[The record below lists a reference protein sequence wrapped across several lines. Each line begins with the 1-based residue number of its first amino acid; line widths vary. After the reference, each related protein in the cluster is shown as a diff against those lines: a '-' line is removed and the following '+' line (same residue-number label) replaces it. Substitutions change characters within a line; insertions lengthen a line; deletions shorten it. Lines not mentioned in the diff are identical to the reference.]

1 MEKRK
6 SKMIGKKELLSL
18 FPSLSKN
25 MFDQA
30 DQLFPVRITRS
41 WLSRVKSM
49 DGPLGLQAFPNKHE
63 LPIQSGDLHDPVG
76 EERRMPHPWLVQKH
90 DDRILFITT
99 RRCHLYCRYCFRRNH
114 TGQEDPDREEWE
126 SAIKYINTHDFEEC
140 ILSGGDPLAISYA
153 RLAQLV
159 ETIQTPIMRIHT
171 RAPIT
176 EPSVITNKL
185 IELLQ
190 DRSGLWVIVHCNHP
204 DELTDS
210 VREGL
215 SALIAA
221 GIPVL
226 NQAVLLKGVNDSVDV
241 LRRLFQTLVQLQVF
255 PYYLHHTDSAAGNG
269 MFRVSLEEGLALYQ
283 DVQKIVSGIALPK
296 YVIDPPDGS
305 GKIDVAT
312 YVRNNHGK
320 ASRNP

>member
-6 SKMIGKKELLSL
+6 SKIVGKKELLSR

-25 MFDQA
+25 IIDQA

-41 WLSRVKSM
+41 WLSRVKSIR
-49 DGPLGLQAFPNKHE
+49 GPLGVQAFPHLSE
-63 LPIQSGDLHDPVG
+63 LITQDGDLHDPVG
-76 EERRMPHPWLVQKH
+76 EEELSPHPWLIQKH
-90 DDRILFITT
+90 SDRILFVTT

-114 TGQEDPDREEWE
+114 TGAEDPSPEEWN
-126 SAIKYINTHDFEEC
+126 SAIEYINTHSFEEC
-140 ILSGGDPLAISYA
+140 ILSGGDPLAVSHT
-153 RLAQLV
+153 RLTDIV
-159 ETIQTPIMRIHT
+159 ESITTPSLRIHT

-176 EPSVITNKL
+176 EPSVITPKL
-185 IELLQ
+185 INLLK
-190 DRSGLWVIVHCNHP
+190 RRKGLWVIVHCNHP
-204 DELTDS
+204 DELTPS

-215 SALIAA
+215 TSLIKA

-226 NQAVLLKGVNDSVDV
+226 NQAVLLKGVNDSVET
-241 LRRLFQTLVQLQVF
+241 LKLLFQSLVQLQVF
-255 PYYLHHTDSAAGNG
+255 PYYLHHTDSAAGNAI
-269 MFRVSLEEGLALYQ
+269 FRVSLEEGLRLYR

-296 YVIDPPDGS
+296 YVIDPSDGS